1 MPKVKAKRQSVSLDM
16 TAMCDV
22 AFLLLTFFMLTAKF
36 RPEEAVTIVP
46 PSSISE
52 KPLNAKDGM
61 LTISVSNEGG
71 VYLASDDQLGRE
83 FMLERM
89 ASRYGVAITAE
100 MKKNYMASEIVG
112 YPAGAM
118 RQVLNM
124 KPADAKKLIR
134 GSNSF
139 KGIPID
145 SAGNEL
151 SYWVGYA
158 KLSNPNL
165 KIAIKGDQNS
175 NYDVFSDIIGTLQA
189 QNINI
194 FQLITSPEGKPK

>member
-36 RPEEAVTIVP
+36 RPEEAVTITP

-52 KPLNAKDGM
+52 KPLSMKDGM
-61 LTISVSNEGG
+61 LMVSVSPEGG
-71 VYLASDDQLGRE
+71 VYLATDDQMARE
-83 FMLERM
+83 FMLERI
-89 ASRYGVAITAE
+89 ANRYGVAVTAE
-100 MKKNYMASEIVG
+100 MKKNFMASEIVG
-112 YPAGAM
+112 YPLGAM

-124 KPADAKKLIR
+124 KPADAKKL
-134 GSNSF
+134 S

-145 SAGNEL
+145 SSNNEL

-158 KLSNPNL
+158 KLSNPEL
-165 KIAIKGDQNS
+165 KVAIKGDQNS
-175 NYDVFSDIIGTLQA
+175 NYKVFADIIGTLQA

-194 FQLITSPEGKPK
+194 FQLVTGPENKPK